1 MTAAPLQPGLPF
13 GNPPPGDASP
23 TGGPAP
29 AGPLGGGSP
38 ATSQA
43 ASAGADDASGP
54 PLAPLAVAASVAA
67 PAARRLGPLIDPG
80 WLFLI
85 PGVALIAFTVIIP
98 AQHDLEE
105 ARYFKTRVQ
114 AVQDHRDERIG
125 NYQRYLEALERGDEN
140 LIRSLAATQLNQV
153 DQRFAPLLPPEDTT
167 RVSAS
172 VFTQLEPKPLVLP
185 ERPVK
190 QMSTLER
197 WATQDD
203 TRVWL
208 LAAGAM
214 CILLGLLPPTRRR

>member
-1 MTAAPLQPGLPF
+1 MSAAPAQPGLPF
-13 GNPPPGDASP
+13 GSPPPGD
-23 TGGPAP
+23 PAP
-29 AGPLGGGSP
+29 AASP
-38 ATSQA
+38 APVSPLQFAGTLPLQTG
-43 ASAGADDASGP
+43 SAGADDGSGP

-105 ARYFKTRVQ
+105 ARYFKSRVQ

-153 DQRFAPLLPPEDTT
+153 DQRFAPLLQPEDTT